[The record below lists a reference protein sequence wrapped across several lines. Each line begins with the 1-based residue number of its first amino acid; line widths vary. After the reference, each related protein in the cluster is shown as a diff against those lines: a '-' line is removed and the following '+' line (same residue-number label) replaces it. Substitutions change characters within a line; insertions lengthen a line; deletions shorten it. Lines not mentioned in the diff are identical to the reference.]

1 MKNKKVAVLDITSDR
16 ITLVMQDKYAD
27 NFTFRSSQSYDGY
40 YNGEFLCDPSE
51 LFKIIESLVTE
62 CEKATFTKLTDIMV
76 GVPGEFTAV
85 SCKSVSN
92 TLGMERKVTARD
104 VDVLYEIGK
113 PESDTH
119 VCISASPIYF
129 ELEDGTCTIT
139 PVGGVTNVLKCLMSY
154 VVCERSFTALFDK
167 ISEEIGVKFTYA
179 SSLLAEVM
187 YVVPESLR
195 DYGVVLADVGFTST
209 SVAYARG
216 DGIAHAL
223 SFSLGGGHVI
233 GDLYEVKEMPFNH
246 ATALL
251 DRINLNI
258 AATAQD
264 EYSVSFGSE
273 IAYYNVN
280 EINEVA
286 IDRIENIADMIGQAP
301 SQDSRNLDFFAHP
314 VFRKLATANVGT
326 VFAQPCHHSGIK
338 GFHTVKPFVLIQHFT
353 GRTAKSGIV
362 SIYTFQ
368 FHDQRCFSGVQIQDL
383 LELGDRLIRLA
394 KKIVLQVFCCQVF
407 NNTLFPS
414 NPLQLRIM
422 DDRKISI
429 LQ

>member
-286 IDRIENIADMIGQAP
+286 IARIENIADMIGRAIR
-301 SQDSRNLDFFAHP
+301 SSRYDISLST
-314 VFRKLATANVGT
+314 KILLTG
-326 VFAQPCHHSGIK
+326 SGIASIP
-338 GFHTVKPFVLIQHFT
+338 GVKECVAKIT
-353 GRTAKSGIV
+353 GRSVEILTPDLMQFNKPKYS
-362 SIYTFQ
+362 SIAGLLMV
-368 FHDQRCFSGVQIQDL
+368 QRHQMSQKNNKINGLIIKIK
-383 LELGDRLIRLA
+383 EKLGRR
-394 KKIVLQVFCCQVF
+394 K
-407 NNTLFPS
+407 NNG
-414 NPLQLRIM
+414 
-422 DDRKISI
+422 
-429 LQ
+429 